1 MLRDFRHFTPRV
13 FWLVTLASAAVLMA
27 VIVIPQWLS
36 GRARLEVMR
45 THVAQTARLAASVVD
60 GDLHR
65 RLLEPANHTAD
76 LYNQVVSPLVEFH
89 SSAPDVFYVYTMVE
103 REGSTYFI
111 VDTAASPSLVSKHK
125 LQPSAY
131 MEPFRELQPA
141 ADPDWLAR
149 VARGETYVYPG
160 FQRDDYGVFLSG
172 HAPIY
177 DSEGR
182 YSGFVGV
189 DYDIGYYLAQ
199 ESSFRSIFVGTSL
212 AALLLAALIGYLA
225 ARHDYTLGMRL
236 AEQHRLSVHDE
247 LTGLLNRR
255 GALAAAREA
264 LALSAAS
271 YAAILVD
278 VDDLKGINDTHGHA
292 GGDEFLVKV
301 ADAMRTSVR
310 EKDVCARLGGD
321 EFLVF
326 ATGCDLDAAT
336 EIARRILSKVYASD
350 SARSA
355 HFGVSIG
362 VCVSPR
368 AEADFDALYR
378 RADQALYRA
387 KAAGRNRFVVFDPLA
402 A

>member
-65 RLLEPANHTAD
+65 RLLEPANYTAE
-76 LYNQVVSPLVEFH
+76 LYTQVVAPLVEFH

-103 REGSTYFI
+103 REGRTYFI
-111 VDTAASPSLVSKHK
+111 VDTAASTRLVSKHK

-199 ESSFRSIFVGTSL
+199 ESSFRSIFIGTSL

-236 AEQHRLSVHDE
+236 AEQHRLSEHDE

-350 SARSA
+350 SARGA

-387 KAAGRNRFVVFDPLA
+387 KAAGRNRYVVFDPLA

>member
-1 MLRDFRHFTPRV
+1 MFRDLRHFTPRV
-13 FWLVTLASAAVLMA
+13 FWLVTLAAAAVLMA

-36 GRARLEVMR
+36 GRARLDVMR
-45 THVAQTARLAASVVD
+45 SHIGQTAQLAASVVD

-65 RLLEPANHTAD
+65 RLLDPANYSAD
-76 LYNQVVSPLVEFH
+76 LYGRVVQPLVEFH
-89 SSAPDVFYVYTMVE
+89 SAAPDIFYVYTMVE
-103 REGSTYFI
+103 RDGRTYFI
-111 VDTAASPSLVSKHK
+111 VDTAASPRLASKHK

-149 VARGETYVYPG
+149 VANGETYVYPG

-189 DYDIGYYLAQ
+189 DYDIGYFLAQ
-199 ESSFRSIFVGTSL
+199 EDSFRSIFIGTTL

-225 ARHDYTLGMRL
+225 ARYDYAMAMRL
-236 AEQHRLSVHDE
+236 AEQQRLSVHDE

-264 LALSAAS
+264 LATQAAS

-292 GGDEFLVKV
+292 GGDQFLVKV
-301 ADAMRTSVR
+301 AEAMRASVR
-310 EKDVCARLGGD
+310 DKDVCARLGGD

-326 ATGCDLDAAT
+326 AGGCDLDAAT
-336 EIARRILSKVYASD
+336 EIARRILSKVYATD
-350 SARSA
+350 SARGKN
-355 HFGVSIG
+355 FGVSIG
-362 VCVSPR
+362 VCVAPR

-378 RADQALYRA
+378 CADQALYRA
-387 KAAGRNRFVVFDPLA
+387 KAAGRNRYVVFDPLA